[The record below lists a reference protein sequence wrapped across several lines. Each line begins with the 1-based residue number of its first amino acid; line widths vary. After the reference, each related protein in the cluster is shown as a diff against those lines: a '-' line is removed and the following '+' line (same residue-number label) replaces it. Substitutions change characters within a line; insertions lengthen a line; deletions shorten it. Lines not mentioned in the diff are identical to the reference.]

1 MMKEKKYHNRT
12 SRFTLNLPEMMRE
25 ELEKKAGMDF
35 ISLNSA
41 IVMRLAKCLRE
52 EKASVNSQE
61 AA

>member
-1 MMKEKKYHNRT
+1 MSNELHSQNKSTQFSLR
-12 SRFTLNLPEMMRE
+12 LPDSIRK
-25 ELEKKAGMDF
+25 ELEEKAGMDF

-52 EKASVNSQE
+52 EKAN

>member
-1 MMKEKKYHNRT
+1 MKDRLQQNKT
-12 SRFTLNLPEMMRE
+12 SRFTLNLPEMMRA
-25 ELEKKAGMDF
+25 ELEQKAEMDF

-52 EKASVNSQE
+52 EKAATMQNQE